1 MKKIF
6 QAIVAVVSASILLG
20 CAQTNVVKG
29 PFDSFNSSRKLVEA
43 CAERVNASE
52 SGRFV
57 HANVVSL
64 NAEDLAT
71 NVRLMGSNDLL
82 SEDHAKVFLVFLN
95 LNSECRK
102 IGRQFEGSMQLH
114 TAVNRLYGDL
124 DLAYA
129 RMIAREI
136 SIGEANR
143 LRKDAGLRFNTT
155 LSDMAAG
162 IQRQQSEA
170 MAADEANRRAVATQ
184 YLLNQMQKP
193 VYQLPTP
200 QNTYRPP
207 VQTNCTRIG
216 DSLNCTSR

>member
-1 MKKIF
+1 MKKFF
-6 QAIVAVVSASILLG
+6 QAIFVVLSGSALLG
-20 CAQTNVVKG
+20 CAQTKIAKG
-29 PFDSFNSSRKLVEA
+29 PFDSYNAAGRLADA
-43 CAERVNASE
+43 CAQKVNATE

-57 HANVVSL
+57 HENILSL
-64 NAEDLAT
+64 NSADTET
-71 NVRLMGSNDLL
+71 TVRLMASKDLV
-82 SEDHAKVFLVFLN
+82 SEDQAKVFLTFLN
-95 LNSECRK
+95 LNSECRR
-102 IGRQFEGSMQLH
+102 IGKQFEGGVQLH
-114 TAVNRLYGDL
+114 TALNRFFGDL

-136 SIGEANR
+136 SIGEGNR
-143 LRKDAGLRFNTT
+143 LRRDAGLDLNST
-155 LSDMAAG
+155 LTDLAAG
-162 IQRQQSEA
+162 VQRQYSEA
-170 MAADEANRRAVATQ
+170 MAAEEANRRAVATQ